1 MAKKMNPQLRRKF
14 ILDILNEKEFITIE
28 EVVARCHVSEITIRR
43 DLIEMESEGLLVR
56 TQGGAT
62 RSKVNNHLFSFD
74 VKINQN
80 WQRKEQICQIA
91 ADYISNN
98 DIIFIDCGTTLFHLT
113 KYIRRFESLVV
124 ITNSLPVVSEL
135 CDSPNIRLILIGGE
149 VAGERKAIYG
159 LQASKNIDQYHANKA
174 FIGADGVSLTGG
186 LSSYHEKEA
195 SITLKMANNADE
207 VFLVCDSS
215 KIERNSFV
223 KFAPF
228 SIVDHLITNNDM
240 DPQHLEEYRDA
251 GIHVIIE

>member
-14 ILDILNEKEFITIE
+14 ILDILNEKEFITIQ
-28 EVVARCHVSEITIRR
+28 EVVARCNVSEITIRR

-56 TQGGAT
+56 THGGAT
-62 RSKVNNHLFSFD
+62 RSKVNNHLFSYD
-74 VKINQN
+74 VKIKQN

-91 ADYISNN
+91 AKYISDN

-113 KYIRRFESLVV
+113 KYIKRFDSLVV

-149 VAGERKAIYG
+149 VAGARKAIYG
-159 LQASKNIDQYHANKA
+159 LQASNNIDQYHANKA

-228 SIVDHLITNNDM
+228 SIIDHLITNNDI
-240 DPQHLEEYRDA
+240 DPYHLKEYRDA
-251 GIHVIIE
+251 GIRVIIG